1 MSKILSTR
9 RQFLLLASAGAAAI
23 AADAILL
30 EPNRPLVVRRN
41 LFLARWPERLNG
53 FKIALL
59 SDFHYDPRF
68 SVHPIHSS
76 VGFVNG
82 LTPDLI
88 ALTGDFVSI
97 PFSQSHNRIAA
108 RSAEPCA
115 QILKGMKAP
124 FGRWAVTGNHDHF
137 TNSQIVTAALEEQA
151 IGVLGNRSIPIE
163 RDGARFW
170 LAGVNDVLGGTADPG
185 KALTPVPADEAVV
198 LLAHEPDFA
207 DYVAPQFP
215 VDLQLSGHSHGGQ
228 VRFPFAGPMFLPDLG
243 RKYVRGQYEIG
254 RTTLYVNVGLGT
266 VGLPVRWNCPPEI
279 TLLTLFRRA

>member
-1 MSKILSTR
+1 M
-9 RQFLLLASAGAAAI
+9 LASAAAAAI
-23 AADAILL
+23 TVDATLI

-41 LFLARWPERLNG
+41 ILLARWPGRLNG

-68 SVHPIHSS
+68 SIHPLHSS
-76 VGFVNG
+76 VGIVNS
-82 LTPDLI
+82 LSPDLI

-97 PFSQSHNRIAA
+97 PFSQSRNRIAA
-108 RSAEPCA
+108 RMAEPCG

-185 KALTPVPADEAVV
+185 KALTAVPTDEAVV

-207 DYVAPQFP
+207 DYVAPQFL

-228 VRFPFAGPMFLPDLG
+228 VRLPFAGPIFLPDLG
-243 RKYVRGQYEIG
+243 KKYVRGQYEIG
-254 RTTLYVNVGLGT
+254 RTTLYVNEGLGT
-266 VGLPVRWNCPPEI
+266 VGLPIRWNCPPEI
-279 TLLTLFRRA
+279 TLLTLSRR